1 MAVYEGARPRSTLI
15 PGLSGR
21 GAVIDGP
28 LPRRRV
34 RGAVRAGRRSN
45 RVGITL
51 GIIVL
56 AFLAA
61 FFSLA
66 QSMRVSAVG
75 YEIERL
81 QSARDQLDSRRQDLT
96 SDIARLS
103 GTPAIRKQALS
114 AGLTPLAAPVVI
126 EAR

>member
-1 MAVYEGARPRSTLI
+1 MAVYEGARPRASVA
-15 PGLSGR
+15 PGLPLAGS
-21 GAVIDGP
+21 IDGP
-28 LPRRRV
+28 LSRRRL
-34 RGAVRAGRRSN
+34 RGTTRAGRRSN
-45 RVGITL
+45 RVGIML
-51 GIIVL
+51 GVIVL

-66 QSMRVSAVG
+66 QTMRVSAVS

-81 QSARDQLDSRRQDLT
+81 QSTRDQLEVERMELT

-103 GTPAIRKQALS
+103 GSPAVRKQALD
-114 AGLTPLAAPVVI
+114 AGLLPLAAPVVV

>member
-1 MAVYEGARPRSTLI
+1 MAVYEGARPRTI
-15 PGLSGR
+15 VGSGAPV
-21 GAVIDGP
+21 GAGSPDAA
-28 LPRRRV
+28 LARRRV
-34 RGAVRAGRRSN
+34 RGAIRAGRRSN
-45 RVGITL
+45 RVGILL
-51 GIIVL
+51 GVIVL

-81 QSARDQLDSRRQDLT
+81 QSARDELEAERLELT
-96 SDIARLS
+96 SDVARLS
-103 GTPAIRKQALS
+103 GGPAIRKQALDS
-114 AGLTPLAAPVVI
+114 GLLPLATPVVV

>member
-1 MAVYEGARPRSTLI
+1 MAVYEGARPRSTLL
-15 PGLSGR
+15 PRLPGR
-21 GAVIDGP
+21 GPAIDGP
-28 LPRRRV
+28 VPRRRA
-34 RGAVRAGRRSN
+34 RNAVRAGRRSN
-45 RVGITL
+45 RVGILL

-81 QSARDQLDSRRQDLT
+81 QSTRDQLESQRLELT
-96 SDIARLS
+96 TDIARLS
-103 GTPAIRKQALS
+103 GSPAIRKQALD
-114 AGLTPLAAPVVI
+114 AGLTPLAAPIVV

>member
-1 MAVYEGARPRSTLI
+1 MAVYEGAHPRAAT
-15 PGLSGR
+15 PGLTGGTPLDGVLSRRRIR
-21 GAVIDGP
+21 GAT
-28 LPRRRV
+28 
-34 RGAVRAGRRSN
+34 RAGRRSN
-45 RVGITL
+45 RVGIML
-51 GIIVL
+51 GVIVL

-66 QSMRVSAVG
+66 QSMRVTATG

-81 QSARDQLDSRRQDLT
+81 QSARDQLEAERLELT

-103 GTPAIRKQALS
+103 GSPAIRKQALD
-114 AGLTPLAAPVVI
+114 AGLLPLTRPLVV

>member
-1 MAVYEGARPRSTLI
+1 MAVYEGARPRSTLL
-15 PGLSGR
+15 PRLAGR
-21 GAVIDGP
+21 GSTIDGP

-34 RGAVRAGRRSN
+34 RSAVRAGRRSN

-81 QSARDQLDSRRQDLT
+81 QSTRDQLESRRLELT

-103 GTPAIRKQALS
+103 GSPAIRKQALD
-114 AGLTPLAAPVVI
+114 AGLAPLAAPVIV

>member
-1 MAVYEGARPRSTLI
+1 MAVYEGARPRASVA
-15 PGLSGR
+15 PGLPLAGS
-21 GAVIDGP
+21 IDGP
-28 LPRRRV
+28 LSRRRL
-34 RGAVRAGRRSN
+34 RGASRAGRRSN
-45 RVGITL
+45 RVGIML
-51 GIIVL
+51 GVIVL

-66 QSMRVSAVG
+66 QTMRVSAVG

-81 QSARDQLDSRRQDLT
+81 QSSRDRLEAERLELT

-103 GTPAIRKQALS
+103 GSPAVRKQALD
-114 AGLTPLAAPVVI
+114 AGLLPLAAPVLV

>member
-1 MAVYEGARPRSTLI
+1 M
-15 PGLSGR
+15 
-21 GAVIDGP
+21 
-28 LPRRRV
+28 
-34 RGAVRAGRRSN
+34 
-45 RVGITL
+45 L

-81 QSARDQLDSRRQDLT
+81 QSTRDQLDAARLELT
-96 SDIARLS
+96 SDLARLS
-103 GTPAIRKQALS
+103 GGPAIRKQALDV
-114 AGLTPLAAPVVI
+114 GLLPLATPVVV